1 MTLIPET
8 NTSQI
13 LTENNRPLSEWMRF
27 GLSVDCVIFG
37 YHDAK
42 LKVLLIQ
49 RGADPFYLQWA
60 IPGDLVHP
68 EEDLNASSIRILKH
82 LTGLEN
88 IFIEQ
93 FGTFGQS
100 KRHPSGRVVTVGYFA
115 LVETDHY
122 LPMASHWAADIGWV
136 DLEKV
141 PELAFDHNQILDSA
155 VDALRKKVRT
165 EPVGFNLLPS
175 KFTLRQ
181 LQGVYEAI
189 LKEEFDKPNFRKKI
203 LGSKVLIP
211 LAEFE
216 QNVSY
221 RPARLYCF
229 DLDRYESL
237 KRNKFSFTV

>member
-1 MTLIPET
+1 MDQLYEIKP
-8 NTSQI
+8 SQI
-13 LTENNRPLSEWMRF
+13 LTENNRPLSEWMQF

-37 YHDAK
+37 YHEGK

-49 RGADPFYLQWA
+49 RGAEPYYLQWA

-68 EEDLNASSIRILKH
+68 EEDLNASSLRILKH

-88 IFIEQ
+88 IFVEQ
-93 FGTFGQS
+93 FGTFGQPN
-100 KRHPSGRVVTVGYFA
+100 RHPSGRVVTVGYFA

-122 LPMASHWAADIGWV
+122 LPMASHWAADIRWV
-136 DLEKV
+136 DLDQV
-141 PELAFDHNQILDSA
+141 PCLAFDHNHILEA
-155 VDALRKKVRT
+155 AADALRKKVRT
-165 EPVGFNLLPS
+165 EPVGFNLLPP

-181 LQGVYEAI
+181 LQGVYESI
-189 LKEEFDKPNFRKKI
+189 LREEFDKPNFRKKI
-203 LGSKVLIP
+203 LASKVLIP

-216 QNVSY
+216 QKVAY

-229 DLDRYESL
+229 DIDRYESL